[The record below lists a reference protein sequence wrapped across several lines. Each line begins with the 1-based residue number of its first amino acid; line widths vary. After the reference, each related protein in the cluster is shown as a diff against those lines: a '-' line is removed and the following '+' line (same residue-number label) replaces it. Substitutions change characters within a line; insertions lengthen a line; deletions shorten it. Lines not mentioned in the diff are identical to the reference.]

1 MTKTVITTVT
11 LGVPGD
17 EPGAVRYVP
26 PGVPVTLD
34 ADEADQILARFGGA
48 EVEVE
53 ADDAPTP
60 APRARRG
67 RG

>member
-1 MTKTVITTVT
+1 MTKTVTTTVT

-17 EPGAVRYVP
+17 EPGAIRYVP

-48 EVEVE
+48 EVEDE
-53 ADDAPTP
+53 ADDAP
-60 APRARRG
+60 APVARTRRG
-67 RG
+67 RE